1 MSQRKVNIF
10 DRIGTLIPGYNGYSE
25 RDSRR
30 NCDKKIR
37 SYISTS
43 LNEINSKI
51 ELKMGVLIKENNYED
66 FEKYEHLRKDINTIS
81 DKVLY
86 SASASTSF
94 FSDEIIGVDE
104 LDKIYE
110 IDLSISESINNF
122 SLNEI
127 RDFNKLE
134 DLISKINQ
142 SMTERNNFIKKFN

>member
-51 ELKMGVLIKENNYED
+51 ELKMGGLIKENNYED
-66 FEKYEHLRKDINTIS
+66 FEKYEHLRKDINIIS

-110 IDLSISESINNF
+110 IDLSMSESINNF
-122 SLNEI
+122 FLNEI
-127 RDFNKLE
+127 WDFNKLE

-142 SMTERNNFIKKFN
+142 SMTDRNNFIKKFN

>member
-66 FEKYEHLRKDINTIS
+66 FEKYEHLRKDINIIS

-110 IDLSISESINNF
+110 IDLSMSESINNF
-122 SLNEI
+122 FLNEI
-127 RDFNKLE
+127 WDFNKLE

-142 SMTERNNFIKKFN
+142 SMTDRNNFIKKFN